1 MALLNRNQILEA
13 KDIKTKDI
21 EVKEW
26 GGTIRI
32 KQLSA
37 KEYNDITMNMVN
49 IRKMAAKQLSSKKNA
64 DENLEDA
71 INEIA
76 IKNQKILL
84 IIKSVV
90 DENMKPLFSEADME
104 LLYQKNTNVIDK
116 IIAEIEEFNAVS
128 SEDAKKNLD

>member
-1 MALLNRNQILEA
+1 MALLNRSQILEA

-26 GGTIRI
+26 DGTIRI

-49 IRKMAAKQLSSKKNA
+49 IRKMAAKQLSKKNA

-84 IIKSVV
+84 LIKSIV

>member
-13 KDIKTKDI
+13 KDIKTKVI
-21 EVKEW
+21 PVPEW
-26 GGTIRI
+26 GGDIMI

-49 IRKMAAKQLSSKKNA
+49 IRKMAAKQLSKKKNS

-71 INEIA
+71 INELA

-84 IIKSVV
+84 IIKSIV
-90 DENMKPLFSEADME
+90 DENMKPLFTEADLE

-128 SEDAKKNLD
+128 TEDAKKNLD

>member
-84 IIKSVV
+84 LIKSIV

-128 SEDAKKNLD
+128 TEDAKKNLG

>member
-1 MALLNRNQILEA
+1 MALLTRNQILEA

-21 EVKEW
+21 EVPEW

-49 IRKMAAKQLSSKKNA
+49 IRKMAAKQLSSKKNS

-71 INEIA
+71 INEMA

-84 IIKSVV
+84 IIKSIV
-90 DENMKPLFSEADME
+90 DENMKPLFTEADME

>member
-21 EVKEW
+21 EVPEW

-49 IRKMAAKQLSSKKNA
+49 IRKMAAKQLSSRKNA
-64 DENLEDA
+64 NENLEDA
-71 INEIA
+71 INELA

-84 IIKSVV
+84 LIKSIV
-90 DENMKPLFSEADME
+90 DENMKPLFTEADME
-104 LLYQKNTNVIDK
+104 LLYQKNANVIDR
-116 IIAEIEEFNAVS
+116 IIAEIEEFNSVS
-128 SEDAKKNLD
+128 TEDAKKNLD

>member
-1 MALLNRNQILEA
+1 MERIVHHK
-13 KDIKTKDI
+13 KDN
-21 EVKEW
+21 
-26 GGTIRI
+26 GTTYVYKIV

-37 KEYNDITMNMVN
+37 KEYNDITMSMVN
-49 IRKMAAKQLSSKKNA
+49 IRKMAAKQLSKKKNS

-84 IIKSVV
+84 LIKSIV
-90 DENMKPLFSEADME
+90 DENMKPLFTEADLE

-128 SEDAKKNLD
+128 TEDTKKNLD

>member
-1 MALLNRNQILEA
+1 MLLTREQILEA
-13 KDIKTKDI
+13 KDIQTKEI
-21 EVKEW
+21 EVPEW
-26 GGTIRI
+26 GGKLRI

-71 INEIA
+71 INENA

-84 IIKSVV
+84 IVKSVV
-90 DENMKPLFSEADME
+90 DENMKPLFTEADME
-104 LLYQKNTNVIDK
+104 LLYQKNTNVIDRV
-116 IIAEIEEFNAVS
+116 ISEIENFNAVS
-128 SEDAKKNLD
+128 TEYGKKN

>member
-1 MALLNRNQILEA
+1 MALLTRNQILEA

-37 KEYNDITMNMVN
+37 KEYNDITMNMVY
-49 IRKMAAKQLSSKKNA
+49 IRKMAAKQLSRKNG
-64 DENLEDA
+64 DENLEEA
-71 INEIA
+71 INESA

-90 DENMKPLFSEADME
+90 DENMKPVFTEADME

-116 IIAEIEEFNAVS
+116 IIAEIEEFNSVS
-128 SEDAKKNLD
+128 TEDAKKNLE